1 MKILLMISKHQSF
14 NQSLE
19 IIYQNKEIVKF
30 LTSIKPIS
38 LLSDCLFQLTS
49 DKKKSGPNFI

>member
-19 IIYQNKEIVKF
+19 IIYQNKEIVKL

-38 LLSDCLFQLTS
+38 LLSDCLFQLTT
-49 DKKKSGPNFI
+49 DKKKSGRNFI